1 MRDCNICSTSL
12 GLMHCA
18 YVVIQIDCM
27 CRRVRVEE
35 VHSQRVF
42 KILMPC

>member
-27 CRRVRVEE
+27 CLVLIDFTAPRNG
-35 VHSQRVF
+35 
-42 KILMPC
+42 C